1 MNFKS
6 ILILPLFFSVFIFGQ
21 EDENLVSNPSFE
33 SMDGKLKKLKQIN
46 VAKYWDSPTALKAD
60 LFSKKKDAPVSAPVN
75 IYGKEHP
82 KDGDNYAGILMYS
95 YNNKSPRT
103 YVQTQLV
110 SPLTAGLDYCV
121 KFNISLSDLSKYAV
135 NNIGLHFGVEPL
147 SLEGKGDIIFNKSDE
162 FSRVIRDGANKT
174 YNARYNWETVCGIYK
189 ADGKEQFI
197 TIGNFFNNKDT
208 KYEKLKK
215 LENFPGTQ
223 IPSAYYY
230 VDNIEVFLIENMSD
244 CNCSGQNKIKRESIV
259 YHRDYS
265 TDGSEISIDVQ
276 LKRAT
281 VYFDVESNKIDDMF
295 LKSINSI
302 ADLMKSNNDIKLELH
317 GHTDKAEHDAIKEDP
332 ENEKLINLSEYRSK
346 SIFNA
351 LTAKGISADRLTIK
365 SFKAEQPAFPGYSML
380 SLAKNRRV
388 ELKLVK

>member
-6 ILILPLFFSVFIFGQ
+6 ILILPLLFSGFIFSQ

-46 VAKYWDSPTALKAD
+46 VAKYWNSPTALKAD

-82 KDGDNYAGILMYS
+82 KDGDNYAGILLYS

-103 YVQTQLV
+103 YVQTQLIN
-110 SPLTAGLDYCV
+110 PLTSGLDYCV
-121 KFNISLSDLSKYAV
+121 KFHISLSDLSKYAV

-162 FSRVIRDGANKT
+162 FSRVIRDGANKV
-174 YNARYNWETVCGIYK
+174 YNARYNWETVCGIYR

-230 VDNIEVFLIENMSD
+230 VDNIEVFLIENISD
-244 CNCSGQNKIKRESIV
+244 CNCSANNKIKRESIV
-259 YHRDYS
+259 YHRDYP
-265 TDGSEISIDVQ
+265 TDGSDVSIEIQ

-281 VYFDVESNKIDDMF
+281 VYFDVENDKIDDMF

-302 ADLMKSNNDIKLELH
+302 ANLMKTDKGLKLELH

-332 ENEKLINLSEYRSK
+332 ENEKLIKLSEYRAK
-346 SIFNA
+346 AIFNA
-351 LTAKGISADRLTIK
+351 LTAKGVESDRLIVK
-365 SFKAEQPAFPGYSML
+365 GFNAEQPAFPGYTML

-388 ELKLVK
+388 EFKLLK

>member
-1 MNFKS
+1 MNFK
-6 ILILPLFFSVFIFGQ
+6 LILVLPLLFSIIIFSQ
-21 EDENLVSNPSFE
+21 NDENLVSNPSFE
-33 SMDGKLKKLKQIN
+33 SMDGKLKKLKQIS

-82 KDGDNYAGILMYS
+82 KDGDNYAGIQMYS

-103 YVQTQLV
+103 YVQTQLIN
-110 SPLTAGLDYCV
+110 SLSSGLDYCV
-121 KFNISLSDLSKYAV
+121 KFHISLSDLSKYAV

-147 SLEGKGDIIFNKSDE
+147 SLEGKGDIIFNKSDD
-162 FSRVIRDGANKT
+162 FSRVIRDGGNKI
-174 YNARYNWETVCGIYK
+174 YNARYNWETVCGIYR
-189 ADGKEQFI
+189 ADGKEQFL

-230 VDNIEVFLIENMSD
+230 IDNIEVFLIENISD
-244 CNCSGQNKIKRESIV
+244 CNCSSQNKIKRESIV
-259 YHRDYS
+259 YHRDYPS
-265 TDGSEISIDVQ
+265 DGSDISEEIQI
-276 LKRAT
+276 KRAT
-281 VYFDVESNKIDDMF
+281 VYFDVESDKIDDMF

-302 ADLMKSNNDIKLELH
+302 ADLLKTNKGLKLELH
-317 GHTDKAEHDAIKEDP
+317 GHTDKAENDAIQEDP
-332 ENEKLINLSEYRSK
+332 ENDKLINLGEYRAK
-346 SIFNA
+346 TIFNA
-351 LTAKGISADRLTIK
+351 LTSKGIDADRLTVK
-365 SFKAEQPAFPGYSML
+365 GFKADQPAFPGYSML

-388 ELKLVK
+388 EFKLLK